1 MLPAPCGCSQGRRNT
16 RVRHANSRLF
26 LKFHP
31 LIDLGEFTMKEVTWD
46 DVVNPKYDANHGRNI
61 WFELQGQRLEVKVV
75 KETRPDTPPGGSGR
89 IAGFSQGARFRCLKF
104 VSSIDW
110 KNAGECWFVTLTYP
124 DRVDWH
130 EYETRQS
137 HLSNFQTYLRR
148 HYEKPIGFLWR
159 IEWRVR
165 QSGKCV
171 GLIAPHFH
179 LLVFGAPML
188 TKANVWNW
196 WMQSIGER
204 LYADVDVEELYNQTR
219 VGLYIAKYASKEDTL
234 LGYAANL
241 GNDISGGSWGKRYK
255 GSIPRFPVIRWRTTL
270 NEKVEAVMREA
281 RGYAECERLGYNDSF
296 TVLGPV
302 AEELGAYCRRYT
314 VDGELP
320 NV

>member
-1 MLPAPCGCSQGRRNT
+1 MQEITWQDIHNE
-16 RVRHANSRLF
+16 
-26 LKFHP
+26 KW
-31 LIDLGEFTMKEVTWD
+31 DGE
-46 DVVNPKYDANHGRNI
+46 HGRNV
-61 WFELQGQRLEVKVV
+61 WFELQGQRLECKVI
-75 KETRPDTPPGGSGR
+75 KEHLAVTPPGGSGR
-89 IAGFSQGARFRCLKF
+89 IVGFSPGARFRCLKF

-110 KNAGECWFVTLTYP
+110 KNAGECYFLTLSYP
-124 DRVDWH
+124 DRIDWTDFP
-130 EYETRQS
+130 TRQS
-137 HLSNFQTYLRR
+137 HISNFQTHLRR
-148 HYEKPIGFLWR
+148 YYKKPIGFLWR

-188 TKANVWNW
+188 TKVNVWNW
-196 WMQSIGER
+196 WMDSIGEHV
-204 LYADVDVEELYNQTR
+204 YADVDVEELYNATR
-219 VGLYIAKYASKEDTL
+219 VGLYIAKYASKDSPL
-234 LGYAANL
+234 LGYDANL
-241 GNDISGGSWGKRYK
+241 GKEISGGAWGKRYES
-255 GSIPRFPVIRWRTTL
+255 SIARFPVIKWRVRI

-302 AEELGAYCRRYT
+302 AAELGAFCRRYT